1 VGERDHSV
9 KCETCGVQRGGLN
22 DLRCYCDVGE
32 PPPPRIWPATYE
44 QADSARAL
52 IDALIY
58 PKRDFDHAWD
68 EATLR
73 WGRYGEVPA
82 KIAILESAVLEA
94 CEIARRGKVSDPA
107 DIERLK
113 ALQLL
118 VSG

>member
-1 VGERDHSV
+1 MWHG
-9 KCETCGVQRGGLN
+9 
-22 DLRCYCDVGE
+22 
-32 PPPPRIWPATYE
+32 TYE

-52 IDALIY
+52 LDALIY

-68 EATLR
+68 KATLH
-73 WGRYGEVPA
+73 WGRFGEVPA
-82 KIAILESAVLEA
+82 KIALLEAAVLEA

-113 ALQLL
+113 ALQIL